1 MTLCIGWVRK
11 LHQTQEICLIADS
24 CFSGG
29 QRFYSAPKIFPMMR
43 GDCAIACAGATVYS
57 FPIVE
62 HIVRALEIN
71 GPIRDRA
78 KDFLEIVGLVEDVV
92 NVCLSQEKEKQ
103 FESPGFSMIIAGYSW
118 RQKDSR
124 IFQIEYSKKAHKM
137 VANRAR
143 TMLGSRIAF
152 IGDEDIVKKSKSEL
166 IRLLQEEKKEGGNNT
181 IDMQPLDVLMDKIE
195 SKEISTIGGYPQM
208 VKIYPYMRV
217 LPIGFKSKTDNT
229 IYYYGRPLMKYETFP
244 FPIYDFEKKG
254 FVYMKETTETFK
266 REHDEPKEL
275 MNFQ

>member
-244 FPIYDFEKKG
+244 FPIYDFEKKR
-254 FVYMKETTETFK
+254 FVYMKETTERFCV
-266 REHDEPKEL
+266 RA
-275 MNFQ
+275 